1 MALFISLLS
10 MSTGSVLF
18 NFSKKS
24 YSQVLVVVDTVSFIQ
39 LSEISGFDSIHKEL
53 AA

>member
-10 MSTGSVLF
+10 MSTGSELF

-24 YSQVLVVVDTVSFIQ
+24 CSQVLVVVDTVSFVNFG
-39 LSEISGFDSIHKEL
+39 EISGMNSIHKEL